1 MLKNVNKEQTELTL
15 NIEHWKLQY
24 ENARNLCTK
33 IQDELNQAQ
42 QTNEDCE
49 EQFEQHEGQLAALA

>member
-49 EQFEQHEGQLAALA
+49 E